1 MKGQQ
6 QYNVI
11 PMGIIN
17 CGGIG
22 VGLTGKIS
30 HAWVGAWVHVSGDV
44 LGGYNDYFSVNNDCF
59 Q

>member
-1 MKGQQ
+1 
-6 QYNVI
+6 
-11 PMGIIN
+11 MGIIN

-59 Q
+59 